1 MNSKT
6 VPGTNEGSIEIF
18 VGIKWEVMLVFVT
31 SHSRSTALLT
41 HLIDLYIESDQI
53 FSFSSVIMITTRQYF
68 TPW

>member
-1 MNSKT
+1 MNSKI